1 MDVGLHQG
9 AQCRI
14 YQPVTLNTA
23 PAVEGIG
30 DNGHLEVA
38 HTVAGTSVPGVKVAL
53 VSHLE
58 IRRRKFRREPLL
70 DRFDTGVGHGNTR
83 LNGFTETL
91 R

>member
-1 MDVGLHQG
+1 
-9 AQCRI
+9 
-14 YQPVTLNTA
+14 
-23 PAVEGIG
+23 
-30 DNGHLEVA
+30 
-38 HTVAGTSVPGVKVAL
+38 VAL